1 MRTRKLG
8 IQVLS
13 AAALATALLF
23 AACGQKA
30 DHKESSESSEAA
42 ALETVAERP
51 TYSYQSEESQSDGLR
66 RFRDASGR
74 EVAVKAD
81 ITRVAVLS
89 TDAQSYLYMIAP
101 EKLVSV
107 WHNAKQEEYI
117 DAAYRG
123 LTAIGNV
130 KASEQKDTL
139 LSFAPEVIIYM
150 SDGNEKET
158 GTGAMAEKLQTEF
171 GVPVVEID
179 SSFAGQGNAF
189 RMLGDLLGKRERGE
203 ELGNY
208 MDSVYRKVEAV
219 AVSGKD
225 KTKLLCFRGAAG
237 NQVLPKSAKA
247 SEIVNMLAD
256 NLAEISGT
264 EAQQRSGL
272 MILEADEVKE
282 LNPSVIITD
291 TESFLQQI
299 NSDSSWQ
306 ELTAVKN
313 TQVYKTPTRP
323 RAWLFTPAQYPIGA
337 LWLAKTLYPAASNF
351 DLEQEVKQ
359 YYQTCYGKSLSTEEY
374 EALYRAKQHEH

>member
-42 ALETVAERP
+42 ARETVAERP

-130 KASEQKDTL
+130 KASEQK
-139 LSFAPEVIIYM
+139 LSLIHI
-150 SDGNEKET
+150 
-158 GTGAMAEKLQTEF
+158 
-171 GVPVVEID
+171 
-179 SSFAGQGNAF
+179 
-189 RMLGDLLGKRERGE
+189 
-203 ELGNY
+203 
-208 MDSVYRKVEAV
+208 
-219 AVSGKD
+219 
-225 KTKLLCFRGAAG
+225 
-237 NQVLPKSAKA
+237 
-247 SEIVNMLAD
+247 
-256 NLAEISGT
+256 
-264 EAQQRSGL
+264 
-272 MILEADEVKE
+272 
-282 LNPSVIITD
+282 
-291 TESFLQQI
+291 
-299 NSDSSWQ
+299 
-306 ELTAVKN
+306 
-313 TQVYKTPTRP
+313 
-323 RAWLFTPAQYPIGA
+323 
-337 LWLAKTLYPAASNF
+337 
-351 DLEQEVKQ
+351 
-359 YYQTCYGKSLSTEEY
+359 
-374 EALYRAKQHEH
+374 

>member
-1 MRTRKLG
+1 MRKRNPG
-8 IQVLS
+8 IQILS
-13 AAALATALLF
+13 AAALTTALLF

-30 DHKESSESSEAA
+30 ENKGSAPSSIAA
-42 ALETVAERP
+42 VEETLAERP

-66 RFRDASGR
+66 RFTDAAGR
-74 EVAVKAD
+74 EVEVKAD
-81 ITRVAVLS
+81 ISRVAVLS

-107 WHNAKQEEYI
+107 WHNAKQEEYV

-139 LSFAPEVIIYM
+139 LFFAPEVIIYM

-158 GTGAMAEKLQTEF
+158 ETGAMAERLQTEF

-203 ELGNY
+203 ELGSY
-208 MDSVYRKVEAV
+208 MDAVYRKVEAV
-219 AVSGKD
+219 AASNKD
-225 KTKLLCFRGAAG
+225 KTKVLCFRGAAG
-237 NQVLPKSAKA
+237 NLVLPKTAKA
-247 SEIVNMLAD
+247 SEVVNLLAD

-282 LNPSVIITD
+282 LNPAVIITD

-306 ELTAVKN
+306 ELAAVKN

-337 LWLAKTLYPAASNF
+337 LWLAKTLYPEAANY
-351 DLEQEVKQ
+351 DLDQEVKQ
-359 YYQTCYGKSLSTEEY
+359 YYQTCYAKSLSTEEY

>member
-1 MRTRKLG
+1 M
-8 IQVLS
+8 
-13 AAALATALLF
+13 
-23 AACGQKA
+23 
-30 DHKESSESSEAA
+30 
-42 ALETVAERP
+42 AER
-51 TYSYQSEESQSDGLR
+51 
-66 RFRDASGR
+66 
-74 EVAVKAD
+74 
-81 ITRVAVLS
+81 
-89 TDAQSYLYMIAP
+89 
-101 EKLVSV
+101 
-107 WHNAKQEEYI
+107 
-117 DAAYRG
+117 
-123 LTAIGNV
+123 
-130 KASEQKDTL
+130 
-139 LSFAPEVIIYM
+139 
-150 SDGNEKET
+150 
-158 GTGAMAEKLQTEF
+158 LQTEF

-179 SSFAGQGNAF
+179 SSFTGQGNAF

-208 MDSVYRKVEAV
+208 MDSVYRKIEAV
-219 AVSGKD
+219 AASGKD

-337 LWLAKTLYPAASNF
+337 LWLAKTLYPSASNF

>member
-74 EVAVKAD
+74 QVAVKAD

-130 KASEQKDTL
+130 KTSEQKDTL

-171 GVPVVEID
+171 GVPVIEID

-225 KTKLLCFRGAAG
+225 KTKLLCFRVAAG

-337 LWLAKTLYPAASNF
+337 LWLAKTLYPSASNF

-359 YYQTCYGKSLSTEEY
+359 YYQTCYGKSLSTEE
-374 EALYRAKQHEH
+374 

>member
-1 MRTRKLG
+1 MRTRNLG

-42 ALETVAERP
+42 ARETVAERP

-130 KASEQKDTL
+130 KASEQKETL

-219 AVSGKD
+219 AASGKD

-272 MILEADEVKE
+272 MILEADEVKA

-323 RAWLFTPAQYPIGA
+323 RAWLFTPAQYQIGA
-337 LWLAKTLYPAASNF
+337 LWLAKTLYPSASNF